1 MQINYGFPGIAKMA
15 TAGATITTSE
25 AAIMTI
31 TDGGFLRQSQLTV
44 YLAITLG
51 SATSVKFRYYYSP
64 DGGTTYFQVPVKNDS
79 SGLLADIPS
88 MVDSTSP
95 TQSGVIKVVEDIP
108 YSGSGAFKVTAQAVG
123 ASATLTAGYI
133 YVRDN

>member
-1 MQINYGFPGIAKMA
+1 MQINYGFPGVAKTA
-15 TAGATITTSE
+15 TAGSTITTSE

-31 TDGGFLRQSQLTV
+31 TDGNFLRQSQLTV
-44 YLAITLG
+44 YLKVTLG
-51 SATSVKFRYYYSP
+51 SATSVKIRYYYSP
-64 DGGTTYFQVPVKNDS
+64 DNGLTYFQVPVKNDS

-88 MVDSTSP
+88 VLDATSP
-95 TQSGVIKVVEDIP
+95 TQSGAIMVVEDIP

-123 ASATLTAGYI
+123 ASATLNAGYV